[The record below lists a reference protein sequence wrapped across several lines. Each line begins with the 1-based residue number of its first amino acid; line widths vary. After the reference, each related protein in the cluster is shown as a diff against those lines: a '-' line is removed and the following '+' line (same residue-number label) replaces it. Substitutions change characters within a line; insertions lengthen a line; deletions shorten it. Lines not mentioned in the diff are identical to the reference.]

1 MAAKRKPAAAPVSV
15 VAKKR
20 ITAKSKDSAKQNKKA
35 DNKETQPVASLAQA
49 TELPTPTVVAV
60 ELALPEVS
68 ATGQKKKDDKN
79 NDDKKKGDKKK
90 NDKKRG
96 KGKGGDVE
104 DPGTN
109 VKEEANT
116 PEARKEPVA
125 DPMTD
130 DDDSKAPL
138 DSVQLKRM
146 MGVLNDQT
154 TRAGV
159 SNEKKKKA
167 AELLDIWKNK
177 ADANEKRQILQSFAD
192 AGNDGIRPADRI
204 KLCLEFRETI
214 QKDKSQTIQQN
225 DFFFTRLRGDR
236 TEEKL
241 LSTTQGSMQ
250 ISCVGDYKSLS

>member
-20 ITAKSKDSAKQNKKA
+20 ILEKSKEKAKQNKKA
-35 DNKETQPVASLAQA
+35 DTTETQPAASVAQA
-49 TELPTPTVVAV
+49 TELPTPKVVAV
-60 ELALPEVS
+60 ELTLPEVPEPS
-68 ATGQKKKDDKN
+68 KKKDDKN
-79 NDDKKKGDKKK
+79 KDDKKKGDKKK

>member
-20 ITAKSKDSAKQNKKA
+20 ITAKSKESAKQNKKA
-35 DNKETQPVASLAQA
+35 DNKEPQPVASLAQA
-49 TELPTPTVVAV
+49 TELPTPTVVAID
-60 ELALPEVS
+60 LALP
-68 ATGQKKKDDKN
+68 GKDDKN
-79 NDDKKKGDKKK
+79 KDDKKKGDKKK

-225 DFFFTRLRGDR
+225 DFF
-236 TEEKL
+236 
-241 LSTTQGSMQ
+241 SQGFGGTVPKRNYCQ
-250 ISCVGDYKSLS
+250 PPRDLCKSPV